1 VARVLRV
8 TLGDLLGEPVLL
20 EDEQEHDDVPAI
32 RDALMASR
40 RLSRT
45 LFSMSMPLEYIDPV
59 PVGRLAEAAWS
70 SY

>member
-40 RLSRT
+40 RLSR
-45 LFSMSMPLEYIDPV
+45 
-59 PVGRLAEAAWS
+59 VGFQKSATYAEQRLYATRS
-70 SY
+70 

>member
-1 VARVLRV
+1 V

-40 RLSRT
+40 RLSR
-45 LFSMSMPLEYIDPV
+45 
-59 PVGRLAEAAWS
+59 VGFQKSATYAEQRLYATRS
-70 SY
+70 